1 MNEPQSRR
9 ILDAAFGLPSR
20 TMIRQDF
27 DFIVIGAGMAGMSV
41 AAQLSRGA
49 RVAVVE
55 RESQPGYHATGR
67 SAALYSEIYG
77 NRTIRALT
85 RASKGFYMQPPEG
98 FSAHALVAP
107 RGTLYFA
114 AQAEEAALDTF
125 AAALAG
131 EFAPARLDEAQTR
144 ALIPAFKCGYVS
156 RALLE
161 PESFDID
168 VAAVLQGFAAICRG
182 NGVHFAYDSAVSALT
197 REGETWCVIT
207 PGATLRAPVV
217 INAAGAWGD
226 EVATLAG
233 VAPVGLV
240 PKRRTALLID
250 VPGGA
255 PARGWPAAIHV
266 GETFYFKP
274 DAGLLLLSPADEM
287 PCAPCDAQPEE
298 LDIAIA
304 VHRFETATGQGVGRV
319 RSRWAGLRSFVADKS
334 PVVGFD
340 PSAQG
345 FFWLVGQGGYGIQTA
360 PAMARAAC
368 ALAQRKPLP
377 GDLVAQGVRA
387 EDLAPERSTLRRG

>member
-1 MNEPQSRR
+1 MS
-9 ILDAAFGLPSR
+9 S
-20 TMIRQDF
+20 F
-27 DFIVIGAGMAGMSV
+27 DFIVIGAGMAGMS
-41 AAQLSRGA
+41 AAAELSRDA

-85 RASKGFYMQPPEG
+85 RASKGFYQQPPPG
-98 FSAHALVAP
+98 FAAHSLIAP

-114 AQAEEAALDTF
+114 GPHEQAALDAF
-125 AAALAG
+125 AASLAA
-131 EFAPARLDEAQTR
+131 EFTPQRLDAAQVR
-144 ALIPAFKCGYVS
+144 ALIPAFKPGYIGS
-156 RALLE
+156 GLLE
-161 PESFDID
+161 ADSFDID
-168 VAAVLQGFAAICRG
+168 VAAVLQGYAAICRA
-182 NGVHFAYDSAVSALT
+182 NGAHFAYDSPVTVLA
-197 REGETWCVIT
+197 RDGGGWCVVT
-207 PGATLRAPVV
+207 PGATLRAPIV
-217 INAAGAWGD
+217 IDAAGAWGD
-226 EVATLAG
+226 EVARLAG
-233 VAPVGLV
+233 AAPVGLV

>member
-1 MNEPQSRR
+1 MTPH
-9 ILDAAFGLPSR
+9 DF
-20 TMIRQDF
+20 DF
-27 DFIVIGAGMAGMSV
+27 DFIVIGAGMAGMS
-41 AAQLSRGA
+41 AAAELSGGA

-77 NRTIRALT
+77 NPAIRALT
-85 RASKGFYMQPPEG
+85 RASKGFYMQPPDG

-114 AQAEEAALDTF
+114 GHHEAAELDAF
-125 AAALAG
+125 AATLAE
-131 EFAPARLDEAQTR
+131 EFAPTRLDEAQTR
-144 ALIPAFKCGYVS
+144 ALIPAFKPGYVGS
-156 RALLE
+156 ALLE

-168 VAAVLQGFAAICRG
+168 VAAVLQGFAAICRK
-182 NGVHFAYDSAVSALT
+182 NSVRFAYDSPVSALA
-197 REGETWCVIT
+197 REGGEWRVAT
-207 PGATLRAPVV
+207 PRATLRAPVL

-226 EVATLAG
+226 EIAGLAG

-250 VPGGA
+250 APGGV
-255 PARGWPAAIHV
+255 PAGRWPAAIHV

-274 DAGLLLLSPADEM
+274 DAGLLLLSPADET
-287 PCAPCDAQPEE
+287 PSAPCDAQPEE

-304 VHRFETATGQGVGRV
+304 VDRFETATGQRVGRV

-340 PSAQG
+340 PSAAG

-360 PAMARAAC
+360 PAMARAAS
-368 ALAQRKPLP
+368 ALAQGKPLP
-377 GDLVAQGVRA
+377 DNLRAHGVLA
-387 EDLAPERSTLRRG
+387 DDLAPDRPALREA

>member
-1 MNEPQSRR
+1 MTPR
-9 ILDAAFGLPSR
+9 
-20 TMIRQDF
+20 DF
-27 DFIVIGAGMAGMSV
+27 DFIVIGAGMAGMS
-41 AAQLSRGA
+41 AAAELSGGA

-77 NRTIRALT
+77 NPAIRALT
-85 RASKGFYMQPPEG
+85 RASKGFYMRPPDG

-114 AQAEEAALDTF
+114 GPHEAATLDAF
-125 AAALAG
+125 AATLAA
-131 EFAPARLDEAQTR
+131 EFTPTRLDEAQTR
-144 ALIPAFKCGYVS
+144 ALITAFKPGYVGG
-156 RALLE
+156 ALFE

-182 NGVHFAYDSAVSALT
+182 NGVRFAYDSPVSALA
-197 REGETWCVIT
+197 REGGNWCVAT

-226 EVATLAG
+226 EIARLAG
-233 VAPVGLV
+233 AAPVGLV

-250 VPGGA
+250 APGGA
-255 PARGWPAAIHV
+255 PARHWPAAIHV

-274 DAGLLLLSPADEM
+274 DAGLLLLSPADET
-287 PCAPCDAQPEE
+287 PSAPCDAQPEE
-298 LDIAIA
+298 LDVA
-304 VHRFETATGQGVGRV
+304 VAVDRFETATAHAVGRV
-319 RSRWAGLRSFVADKS
+319 RNRWAGLRSFVADKS

-340 PSAQG
+340 PSAAG

-360 PAMARAAC
+360 PAMARAAS

-377 GDLVAQGVRA
+377 DDLRAHGVQA
-387 EDLAPERSTLRRG
+387 DALAPDRPALRRA